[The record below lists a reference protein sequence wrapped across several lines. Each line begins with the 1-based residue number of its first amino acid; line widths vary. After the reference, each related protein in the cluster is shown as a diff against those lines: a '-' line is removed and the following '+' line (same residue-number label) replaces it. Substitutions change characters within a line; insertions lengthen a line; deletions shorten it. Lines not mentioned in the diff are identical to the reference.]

1 LRRNDGAAKGDPR
14 SRIPYEADREGFA
27 QGYAAEVSRVFAA
40 IDYGVLARMIEALE
54 TTHREER
61 TLYIAGNGGSASTA
75 NHMANDLG
83 LGVAKDG
90 GRGFDVVSLS
100 SNAATLTAL
109 GNDDGYDQI
118 FSGQLRTLGTR
129 GDTLLVITGSGNSP
143 NILEAVRVAKAKGMT
158 ILGFL
163 GRGGGK
169 VAADCDVAL
178 IVPSDDYGPIEDA
191 HMMLDH
197 LLAAYFRAWVGNGVE
212 GDRAANGT

>member
-1 LRRNDGAAKGDPR
+1 MRKTDGAATGDPG
-14 SRIPYEADREGFA
+14 SRISHEADREGFA
-27 QGYAAEVSRVFAA
+27 QSYAAEVSRVFAA
-40 IDYGVLARMIEALE
+40 IDFGVLARVIEALE
-54 TTHREER
+54 TTHREGR

-118 FSGQLRTLGTR
+118 FSGQLRTLGTL

-158 ILGFL
+158 TLGFL

-169 VAADCDVAL
+169 VAADCDVSL

-197 LLAAYFRAWVGNGVE
+197 LLAAYFRVWVGNGVE
-212 GDRAANGT
+212 GDRAGKGT

>member
-1 LRRNDGAAKGDPR
+1 MAGDPG
-14 SRIPYEADREGFA
+14 SRVTYEADREGFA

-40 IDYGVLARMIEALE
+40 IDFGVLARMIEALE
-54 TTHREER
+54 TTHREGR

-100 SNAATLTAL
+100 SNMATLTAL

-143 NILEAVRVAKAKGMT
+143 NILEALRVAKAKGMVT
-158 ILGFL
+158 LGFL

-169 VAADCDVAL
+169 AAADCDISLV
-178 IVPSDDYGPIEDA
+178 VPSDDYGPIEDA

-197 LLAAYFRAWVGNGVE
+197 LLAAYFRAWVGSGTE
-212 GDRAANGT
+212 PARGDAAT